1 MIKGIWAP
9 NLWYCWEFSIIVR
22 EFCEPQSPNHRPFTS
37 HGNDKPMPI
46 WGCGIWVY
54 HIFIHWESPNSRLI
68 GFHQWGWVKTYWFS
82 INLRVDEHPFASDF
96 LGKQKGM
103 TGEITSHFYG
113 PFRKR
118 SPTGV
123 SSAGNTCEWNTS
135 EQSTSLCGVS
145 WLCWVGCFF
154 KHQLNIVKSGKNW
167 GSGRSI
173 AAPFSKVD
181 WCFGIFLG
189 VTWMMDWFGGTLLWE
204 KKNLTYYC
212 WLHIRLYPMISH

>member
-1 MIKGIWAP
+1 MRETWSVTVWSNFLASYFFGCYILYFNLGVLVPQVRPKASCPWPFFFRIGYWETFGVRLHFQKIVFCNVDNPMIKGIWAP

-103 TGEITSHFYG
+103 T
-113 PFRKR
+113 
-118 SPTGV
+118 
-123 SSAGNTCEWNTS
+123 
-135 EQSTSLCGVS
+135 
-145 WLCWVGCFF
+145 
-154 KHQLNIVKSGKNW
+154 
-167 GSGRSI
+167 
-173 AAPFSKVD
+173 
-181 WCFGIFLG
+181 
-189 VTWMMDWFGGTLLWE
+189 
-204 KKNLTYYC
+204 
-212 WLHIRLYPMISH
+212 